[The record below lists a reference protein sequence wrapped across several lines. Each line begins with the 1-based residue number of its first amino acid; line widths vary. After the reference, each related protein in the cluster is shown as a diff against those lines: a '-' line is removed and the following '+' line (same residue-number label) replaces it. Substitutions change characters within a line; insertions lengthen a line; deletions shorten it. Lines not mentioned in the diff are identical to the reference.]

1 MNIKTEYWPKPIP
14 TDKFDYSAYDI
25 DTYDGSEDSNT
36 RNQIGYGRTEIEA
49 IKDLLSILEEYND
62 EKNVQS

>member
-1 MNIKTEYWPKPIP
+1 MTGVQTCALPIC
-14 TDKFDYSAYDI
+14 AYDI